1 MSELLAVNR
10 PRVDRY
16 AGCNMY
22 STTRLLDWRVEKK
35 AEVLWVLVGVPDD
48 PSPRSPNLQDKIHLQ
63 LKGMSDTQQFEAF
76 YSNVVESSAVWPVSG
91 IEQCRTRRDK
101 RKAQS
106 SLRWIFG
113 DNIGA

>member
-35 AEVLWVLVGVPDD
+35 VEVLWVLVGVPDD
-48 PSPRSPNLQDKIHLQ
+48 PSPRSPNRQDKIHLQ
-63 LKGMSDTQQFEAF
+63 LKG
-76 YSNVVESSAVWPVSG
+76 NVRYAAVRG
-91 IEQCRTRRDK
+91 LLQQCRRVFSGLAGIRH
-101 RKAQS
+101 RAV
-106 SLRWIFG
+106 
-113 DNIGA
+113 